1 MANEILYKVG
11 TSIIVAD
18 TTDYSPTAARTLGT
32 RTDQIDLTGVVAAA
46 ARQSAKLDFTATRA
60 MLYDVRL
67 NIEFATDAAGS
78 VDLYMSPSHSGT
90 ANIGNVAHCTG
101 SDAAYAAIAGHT
113 LTELLAQL
121 HFIGAAACS
130 VQNTADG
137 IQSIHIGV
145 FSPTD
150 RYGCLVVHNNTAD
163 TFHSDAAEM
172 AVGFFPIIAE
182 VQ

>member
-1 MANEILYKVG
+1 MADFLYTVG

-18 TTDYSPTAARTLGT
+18 TTDYNPTAARTLGT
-32 RTDQIDLTGVVAAA
+32 RTDQIDLTGLIAAA

-60 MLYDVRL
+60 MLYDVRINL
-67 NIEFATDAAGS
+67 EFATDAVGS
-78 VDLYMSPSHSGT
+78 FGLYMSPSHSGT
-90 ANIGNVAHCTG
+90 ANIGNIAHCTG

-113 LTELLAQL
+113 LVELLAQL
-121 HFIGAAACS
+121 QPIGIAPCS

-137 IQSIHIGV
+137 IQSIHVGV

-163 TFHSDAAEM
+163 NLHSNADEL
-172 AVGFFPIIAE
+172 AVGFYPIIANTP
-182 VQ
+182 